1 MSWTLTNLL
10 LQVIA
15 GVLGAHAVAGAV
27 RDYAF
32 GALGHTITG
41 AIGGGL
47 SGYFLQTVAGRLV
60 TGNGSLTPPSAVD
73 EVLLQVFT
81 GAVAG
86 GILTLLIGLAKHGF
100 DHPRK

>member
-1 MSWTLTNLL
+1 MSWTFTNLL

-32 GALGHTITG
+32 GALGHTIAG
-41 AIGGGL
+41 AVGGGL
-47 SGYFLQTVAGRLV
+47 SGAFLQTLAGRVV
-60 TGNGSLTPPSAVD
+60 TGNGSLTPLSAVD

-100 DHPRK
+100 SHPRK